1 MDALGFGAD
10 LWWPAPYPSSPLLLD
25 PPPTLFALLYFLFF
39 LPPPPC
45 NFFVQRIKFHLRGLW
60 ERRPS
65 DWPLPV
71 QMLWIYGAFLPPRR
85 RRQGWRDGWRG
96 GAEEIGGVEGGVKP
110 ACISW
115 GLGIRW
121 APSEEVSGPGL
132 PGWLGNW
139 PPSDSV
145 VFCVPCQHVASGQDW
160 GLNRT
165 LLSGGHWA
173 SRSKIIKPYICSLR
187 ITSW

>member
-1 MDALGFGAD
+1 MTSSLP
-10 LWWPAPYPSSPLLLD
+10 LISSP
-25 PPPTLFALLYFLFF
+25 PWSPPTVCFTLFSVFS
-39 LPPPPC
+39 PPTPC

-85 RRQGWRDGWRG
+85 RRQGWRDGWCG
-96 GAEEIGGVEGGVKP
+96 GGKEIGGVEGGVKP

-115 GLGIRW
+115 GLGVRW

-139 PPSDSV
+139 PPSDSL
-145 VFCVPCQHVASGQDW
+145 VFFVPCQHVALGQDR
-160 GLNRT
+160 GLDCA
-165 LLSGGHWA
+165 LLSA
-173 SRSKIIKPYICSLR
+173 
-187 ITSW
+187 

>member
-1 MDALGFGAD
+1 MNTLEKQGSS
-10 LWWPAPYPSSPLLLD
+10 LMTSSLPLISSPAWS
-25 PPPTLFALLYFLFF
+25 PPTVCFTLFSVFS
-39 LPPPPC
+39 PPSPC

-85 RRQGWRDGWRG
+85 RRQGWRDGWCG
-96 GAEEIGGVEGGVKP
+96 GRKEIGGVEGGVKP

-139 PPSDSV
+139 PPSDSLH
-145 VFCVPCQHVASGQDW
+145 FFVPCQYLAPEQDR
-160 GLNRT
+160 GLQCAPLSAQATGPQTFIPYAYLHLT
-165 LLSGGHWA
+165 LHFFL
-173 SRSKIIKPYICSLR
+173 
-187 ITSW
+187 